1 MARLMRRLATL
12 ATAAEAARRYAKK
25 NPDQAA
31 RYLDQAAAFVDKQ
44 TKGKY
49 SAKIDGVASKVKNVA
64 GVPGGSTGTRPSAN
78 GFPQSAAGHTTT
90 TVTQSATSTPPPVP
104 PVSPTSPSAP
114 TTPTP
119 KPTPRSP
126 Q

>member
-1 MARLMRRLATL
+1 MRRLATL

-25 NPDQAA
+25 NPDQAG

-49 SAKIDGVASKVKNVA
+49 TAKIDGVASKVKNAA
-64 GVPGGSTGTRPSAN
+64 GVPGGSSSTRPSAN

-104 PVSPTSPSAP
+104 PVSPTAP